1 MSFSPA
7 PNIRVAIVEDQ
18 DKIRGA
24 LEMIIDGTPGMLCVG
39 AFESAEALLESD
51 LQGLDVALLDIG
63 LPGMSGTEAIAP
75 IRNRWPGADMLMLTV
90 YQDEDRVFKAICAG
104 AVGYLLKTT
113 PPAQIVDAV
122 REVNA
127 GGAPM
132 SPSIA
137 RKVVGLMRRPAA
149 SAEALSEREN
159 EVLNRIVE
167 GKTNKQI
174 ADELSVSTNTV
185 AFHLKQIYK
194 KLHVHSR
201 AEVVAKVMQRGW

>member
-1 MSFSPA
+1 MSFIPA

-18 DKIRGA
+18 DKIRSA

-39 AFESAEALLESD
+39 AFESAEAFLESD
-51 LQGLDVALLDIG
+51 LQGIDVVLLDIG

-75 IRNRWPGADMLMLTV
+75 IRNRWPRADLLMLTV
-90 YQDEDRVFKAICAG
+90 YQDEERVFKAICAG

-122 REVNA
+122 REVNE

-137 RKVVGLMRRPAA
+137 RKVVGLMRQPAA
-149 SAEALSEREN
+149 AAETLSDREN

-174 ADELSVSTNTV
+174 ADELMVSTNTV